1 MNIMNFTN
9 YQFHR
14 LEFRHCVAFAKTLMC
29 IIDTLSNKSFLKD
42 NDLFLKKNR
51 VVSSDVGVEL
61 YVEISV
67 DTEDSSRVGCIG
79 TIGTHCFTW
88 NPNTSQVRI
97 DRNNSRWVNLSTEP
111 DLESVMFQL
120 SLIHEPNELLY
131 IIVFSYLSQNYDKPT
146 GFFIES
152 DIDEIMEEIPSLK
165 DILVQKDFYEDF
177 RDLYDMHLGLF
188 KNG

>member
-1 MNIMNFTN
+1 MNIND

-29 IIDTLSNKSFLKD
+29 IIDTLSSKQFRKD

-51 VVSSDVGVEL
+51 VSSSDIGIEL
-61 YVEISV
+61 YVDICI
-67 DTEDSSRVGCIG
+67 DTEDSTRAGCIG
-79 TIGTHCFTW
+79 SIDTHCFTW

-97 DRNNSRWVNLSTEP
+97 DYRNSRWVDLSTES
-111 DLESVMFQL
+111 DLESAMFQL
-120 SLIHEPNELLY
+120 SLIHNPNELLY
-131 IIVFSYLSQNYDKPT
+131 IITFSYLLQNYDNPS

-152 DIDEIMEEIPSLK
+152 DIEEIMEEFPSLK
-165 DILVQKDFYEDF
+165 DILEEKDFYEDF
-177 RDLYDMHLGLF
+177 RDLYDMHLELF